1 MEEDR
6 KYPILVLCNGTGVPL
21 SKYES
26 LARHYASWGFVVI
39 GTEGEYAWNGFGAE
53 MCVRHLERL
62 EEMKTIEENN
72 TQKENPFYH
81 RLDLD
86 RIGMIGHSQGAAG
99 VFNAITAQPHHEIY
113 KAAVA
118 LLLTNLQLAE
128 NLEWDYDPKKVE
140 TPVLLISGAG
150 GGDDWVVT
158 GDQLK
163 EIYNEIP
170 SSKVM
175 ARRVNTPHAE
185 VLYEPDGYTTAWMLW
200 ILCGDEEAAK
210 AFTGNNPE
218 LLSKKLYQDG
228 ITKQIR
234 TSFMS
239 KGHKIQ
245 SLYCYC

>member
-86 RIGMIGHSQGAAG
+86 RIGIIGHSQGAAG

-118 LLLTNLQLAE
+118 LSLTNLQLAE

-170 SSKVM
+170 YGCSGNCAVM
-175 ARRVNTPHAE
+175 KKPQKHLQE
-185 VLYEPDGYTTAWMLW
+185 I
-200 ILCGDEEAAK
+200 ILNFFQKSYIKMVSLNRLGH
-210 AFTGNNPE
+210 
-218 LLSKKLYQDG
+218 LLCQRDIKS
-228 ITKQIR
+228 
-234 TSFMS
+234 
-239 KGHKIQ
+239 
-245 SLYCYC
+245 SLYIVTVSKLS